1 MPADSVL
8 NYHYGDAL
16 WKVGKFIEARYQWNR
31 ALDLDPEEDQIE
43 KIKVK
48 LIKGY

>member
-1 MPADSVL
+1 M
-8 NYHYGDAL
+8 YYGKMEMKFKQD
-16 WKVGKFIEARYQWNR
+16 GKFIEARYQWNR